1 VNLLDAS
8 MQFPTVVFTI
18 GLLIALVYWLF
29 VILGALDIDL
39 FGGVDDAAGAMK
51 GAGDAVTGGIKGAAE
66 AATGAAKGG
75 AEALKV
81 SPDADL
87 WDWIGL
93 GTLPVTV
100 SASAV
105 LMLGWSGSI
114 LAMHYGDTGSLGLAL
129 KLLVAAGILLVALPL
144 AGLLLRPLRPVF
156 EVKVGKSNRDYVG
169 ATCTITT
176 GHVDADFGQA
186 TIEDAGGRDHG
197 HLGQDHRDRPPREGG
212 PHLRDN
218 IRADIKV
225 TFFVRV
231 NKTVDDVLKVAQSI
245 GCARASD
252 QKTLEDLFTAKFSEA
267 LKTVGKQLEFE
278 ELYKKRDIFRDQII
292 SVIGK
297 DLNGFVLDDAAI
309 DYLEQTPLEL
319 LDPHNILDA
328 QGIKKITDI
337 TTVQNVDD
345 TNELRQK
352 ERMDIGSRT

>member
-1 VNLLDAS
+1 MNLLDAS

-186 TIEDAGGRDHG
+186 TIEDAGGTVLIIAVRC
-197 HLGQDHRDRPPREGG
+197 DRPGELGRGAKALIIDFDPVRHAYVVE
-212 PHLRDN
+212 PQ
-218 IRADIKV
+218 AD
-225 TFFVRV
+225 
-231 NKTVDDVLKVAQSI
+231 
-245 GCARASD
+245 
-252 QKTLEDLFTAKFSEA
+252 
-267 LKTVGKQLEFE
+267 
-278 ELYKKRDIFRDQII
+278 
-292 SVIGK
+292 
-297 DLNGFVLDDAAI
+297 
-309 DYLEQTPLEL
+309 L
-319 LDPHNILDA
+319 LPAPADGADRSA
-328 QGIKKITDI
+328 
-337 TTVQNVDD
+337 
-345 TNELRQK
+345 
-352 ERMDIGSRT
+352 